1 MFWKPNITLKKGSID
16 PTITLEQYT
25 LLPPKQ
31 SLREYVKLS
40 KKLYDESVYKNIK
53 TMNDLNDLFL
63 YKCAINKRGWLIAY
77 CKILQQNTI
86 DSFSKQEIRYVA
98 QQKEKCIREQGKIL
112 EKMKVIDIKETD
124 ERKKEKEDD
133 ARFDDYLKKK
143 YKIRK
148 LHTRSDGSFD
158 R

>member
-1 MFWKPNITLKKGSID
+1 MFWKPSITLIKGSID

-25 LLPPKQ
+25 LLSPKQ

-63 YKCAINKRGWLIAY
+63 YKCASNKRGWLIAY

-86 DSFSKQEIRYVA
+86 DSFSKQEIR
-98 QQKEKCIREQGKIL
+98 CTFR
-112 EKMKVIDIKETD
+112 
-124 ERKKEKEDD
+124 
-133 ARFDDYLKKK
+133 
-143 YKIRK
+143 
-148 LHTRSDGSFD
+148 
-158 R
+158 